1 MTISVETSI
10 QSQCDE
16 IGAVRYGFASV
27 VATRGNGLTGN
38 APLWNFVW
46 LTDNQPYINAVI
58 GSTLLGVDT
67 GVNAAQVGS
76 GLFNQWFQ
84 LQNTYFSQ
92 NNASYPDPVTPT
104 NRVSTLANAV
114 ANYFRWRIGYY
125 FNQTMGESVGTAND
139 VAHQNVFPAHAT
151 ALGTAAIS
159 STGVFS
165 WTANANIPNTSIP
178 AGTPQPFST
187 QTIGVTAYAI
197 AGPTYSGPGVI
208 GIFPTAT
215 VGATGNYSVT
225 CIYEASPY
233 ATVTPSS
240 ATVAIG
246 ATVNNAAPAA
256 TSATAQP
263 AVIVG
268 ESISAFASS
277 SSSSQYTAGTGA
289 ILLSNTSQYVLGQKV
304 LITNASLIGATA
316 VYGELAEVYAIN
328 PNVSVSVCKA
338 MAGPTPATAAIGVR
352 YGATAFAATAP
363 NSTNVFYGGG
373 YVYPLFSGVTS
384 VAKNSGG
391 AANDSLAVRFQPDRP
406 QYI

>member
-139 VAHQNVFPAHAT
+139 VAFQNVFPAH
-151 ALGTAAIS
+151 GTAIAGATMGS
-159 STGVFS
+159 STLTF
-165 WTANANIPNTSIP
+165 APNPNIPNPSLT
-178 AGTPQPFST
+178 TQPFST
-187 QTIGVTAYAI
+187 LTIGGTAYPISNPAF
-197 AGPTYSGPGVI
+197 AGPGVL
-208 GIFPTAT
+208 GVYPTT
-215 VGATGNYSVT
+215 TQGATYSVT
-225 CIYEASPY
+225 CIYEQSPHS
-233 ATVTPSS
+233 TNTGTP
-240 ATVAIG
+240 T
-246 ATVNNAAPAA
+246 
-256 TSATAQP
+256 TSAGFTVVIP
-263 AVIVG
+263 AVTAPLSTTARPTAIVG
-268 ESISAFASS
+268 EPGGAFA
-277 SSSSQYTAGTGA
+277 AGSTSYNPAYNSAAGA
-289 ILLSNTSQYVLGQKV
+289 ISVLNGNQYIVGQKV
-304 LITNASLIGATA
+304 LIAAGSLTGATA
-316 VYGELAEVYAIN
+316 VYTEVAEVTA
-328 PNVSVSVCKA
+328 VGASSVTVAKA
-338 MAGPTPATAAIGVR
+338 MAGATATGNALGVR
-352 YGATAFAATAP
+352 NNGLAFSTTGPGGTGA
-363 NSTNVFYGGG
+363 FYNGG
-373 YVYPLFSGVTS
+373 YVYPLFSGVSAASRT
-384 VAKNSGG
+384 AGG
-391 AANDSLAVRFQPDRP
+391 ASGDHFDFAFVPDRP
-406 QYI
+406 QII